1 MGKSLHRNRRDF
13 HFLLRNPRRTE
24 LRNPSHQKRSHS
36 QPLQLSPSV
45 SLLRK
50 VHLADSH
57 RRVLPSQ
64 RRSRSPSVT
73 DSNSVG
79 TAPRVDSLDSEV
91 NPSPLR
97 LHSLSLQLLQLLRTK
112 QKRHLV
118 LLQNSPSHPS
128 LRQRLQSIHP
138 RIRRQIL
145 RHLTSLLNRNP
156 PFPLVLGKAQ
166 VRNRR

>member
-79 TAPRVDSLDSEV
+79 TAPQVDSLDSEV

-97 LHSLSLQLLQLLRTK
+97 LHSLSPLLLQLLK
-112 QKRHLV
+112 SHLV